1 MKFKIS
7 ELKRFMNINSK
18 PKRNVVYKIGYDK
31 FAVSKFFEK
40 FKTYVTSKETKRKY
54 KEFYIAFKNLFKR

>member
-7 ELKRFMNINSK
+7 ELKRLVNFNSK

-31 FAVSKFFEK
+31 FSAKKFFEK
-40 FKTYVTSKETKRKY
+40 FKNYITSKETKRKY
-54 KEFYIAFKNLFKR
+54 REFYVAFKNLFK